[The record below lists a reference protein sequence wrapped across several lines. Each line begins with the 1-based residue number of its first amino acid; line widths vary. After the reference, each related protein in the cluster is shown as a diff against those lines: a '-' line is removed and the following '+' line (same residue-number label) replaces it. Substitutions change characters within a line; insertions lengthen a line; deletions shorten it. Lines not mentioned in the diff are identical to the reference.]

1 MKYLTLFF
9 ALCTS
14 LSWNLPGQTKDEL
27 RLLFIGNSLT
37 YSNNLPNLVLSEA
50 QKDRRDITTEMIA
63 LPNYALVDHWNDQSI
78 QKAIAQGNYDFV
90 IVQQGPSSQ
99 DFGRQVLIDYGK
111 RIKDLCDQHD
121 SQLMFFMVWPAK
133 AYYYTFEKVIKNHYD
148 AAEANN
154 ALVCPV
160 GLKWKE
166 LNDNDPNSGLYGP
179 DGFHPSKKGSEFA
192 AGEIYKCVLEN
203 RI

>member
-1 MKYLTLFF
+1 MKYLFLFF
-9 ALCTS
+9 TLCLS
-14 LSWNLPGQTKDEL
+14 FSWNLPGQSKDEL

-37 YSNNLPNLVLSEA
+37 YTNNLPNLVLLRA
-50 QKDRRDITTEMIA
+50 QKDKRDITTEMIA

-99 DFGRQVLIDYGK
+99 DFGRQVLIDYGQ
-111 RIKDLCDQHD
+111 RIKDLCDEHG
-121 SQLMFFMVWPAK
+121 SQLMFFMVWPSK

-148 AAEANN
+148 AAKASN

-166 LNDNDPNSGLYGP
+166 LTDNNPESGLYGP
-179 DGFHPSKKGSEFA
+179 DGFHPSRKGSDFA
-192 AGEIYKCVLEN
+192 ASEIYKCVLDN
-203 RI
+203 KN